1 MPSQA
6 AGWLWYDFSSE
17 TKGYDAFCKRAFGHK
32 LPFTPVAELAYGD
45 SRTNTALRRTWELA
59 CKDERIDA
67 LSASHWPLLF
77 AHDAN
82 LDLPDAKTYCAKKK
96 LGFVGDNADGSIGTY
111 GVEFTRTDYD
121 GTTCGLGDGAGDGRG
136 DRDDGGDGGGD

>member
-1 MPSQA
+1 M
-6 AGWLWYDFSSE
+6 
-17 TKGYDAFCKRAFGHK
+17 
-32 LPFTPVAELAYGD
+32 TPISIY
-45 SRTNTALRRTWELA
+45 RTPKPTVR
-59 CKDERIDA
+59 
-67 LSASHWPLLF
+67 
-77 AHDAN
+77 
-82 LDLPDAKTYCAKKK
+82 KK